1 MKVLYIHFAEI
12 DQDTARH
19 EAGIFVR
26 FARKRFGFVFQVCQ
40 MNADGGLHSLI
51 QREAFQQ
58 GITDFPVGFFC
69 RIVQAFDAFGGFS
82 QISGGIGGFTGYV
95 GICVIQ

>member
-1 MKVLYIHFAEI
+1 MKVLYIHFTEI

-40 MNADGGLHSLI
+40 MNADGGLHGFI
-51 QREAFQQ
+51 QREAFQ
-58 GITDFPVGFFC
+58 
-69 RIVQAFDAFGGFS
+69 
-82 QISGGIGGFTGYV
+82 
-95 GICVIQ
+95 

>member
-40 MNADGGLHSLI
+40 MNADCIALSRERHSN
-51 QREAFQQ
+51 RE
-58 GITDFPVGFFC
+58 
-69 RIVQAFDAFGGFS
+69 
-82 QISGGIGGFTGYV
+82 
-95 GICVIQ
+95 

>member
-1 MKVLYIHFAEI
+1 MKVLYIHFTEI

-40 MNADGGLHSLI
+40 MNADGGCMALSRERHSN
-51 QREAFQQ
+51 RE
-58 GITDFPVGFFC
+58 
-69 RIVQAFDAFGGFS
+69 
-82 QISGGIGGFTGYV
+82 
-95 GICVIQ
+95 

>member
-1 MKVLYIHFAEI
+1 MKVLYIHFTEI

-40 MNADGGLHSLI
+40 TLRCRSASN
-51 QREAFQQ
+51 
-58 GITDFPVGFFC
+58 GI
-69 RIVQAFDAFGGFS
+69 RI
-82 QISGGIGGFTGYV
+82 
-95 GICVIQ
+95 